1 VPNNLGEERHVSKGL
16 GPDRPFGQ
24 HGNVMVVTRVPVGE
38 RLFRRPMVFRAKDR
52 CFLPE
57 GPLGEERNDAD
68 LVIGKPM
75 NQIIA

>member
-1 VPNNLGEERHVSKGL
+1 
-16 GPDRPFGQ
+16 
-24 HGNVMVVTRVPVGE
+24 
-38 RLFRRPMVFRAKDR
+38 MVFRAKDR